1 MPGNRVLSPKAGRT
15 RDQTYGGIRLKI
27 VELSRRAEL
36 PVPTIKFYLREG
48 LLPPGR
54 SAPGRRHLDYDE
66 RHVSRLMLIRTMT
79 AVGRMSLASV
89 REVLHAIDSRGLPIA
104 GLCAVINDA
113 LFAEDPSLLAMPERQ
128 GAAARIDSFID
139 MLGWRVADDSPGRH
153 TLARVLTALERLTG
167 DADVGVFAPYAEAAM
182 CLTALEV
189 ASLSSSVE
197 PDNDRATVIA
207 RVVLLEAGMAALRR
221 LAREHLI
228 EATGPVGAER
238 T

>member
-1 MPGNRVLSPKAGRT
+1 MPAKLVN
-15 RDQTYGGIRLKI
+15 QTYGGIRLKI

-54 SAPGRRHLDYDE
+54 TAPGGRHLNYDE
-66 RHVSRLMLIRTMT
+66 RHLSRLMLIRTLT
-79 AVGRMSLASV
+79 AVGRLSLASV
-89 REVLHAIDSRGLPIA
+89 REVLHAVDSRGLQIA

-139 MLGWRVADDSPGRH
+139 VLGWRVAGDSPGRH

-167 DADVGVFAPYAEAAM
+167 DTDVSVFAPYAEAAM
-182 CLTALEV
+182 CLTTLEA
-189 ASLSSSVE
+189 ASLPSSVE
-197 PDNDRATVIA
+197 SDNDRATLIA
-207 RVVLLEAGMAALRR
+207 RVVLLEAAMAALRR

-228 EATGPVGAER
+228 RAADRVGAEP